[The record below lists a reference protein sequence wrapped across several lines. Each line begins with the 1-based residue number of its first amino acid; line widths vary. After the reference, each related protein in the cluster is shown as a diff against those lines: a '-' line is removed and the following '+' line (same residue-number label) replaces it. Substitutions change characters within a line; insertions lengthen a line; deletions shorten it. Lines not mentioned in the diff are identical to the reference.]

1 MQCKGYAEQ
10 LYKADGHLVE
20 VDALCQPSQAGIK
33 LRAIVKITRGQE
45 VEKHNLQNEQYETLR
60 TSLSAP
66 VQTMM
71 KQVGEQ
77 SG

>member
-20 VDALCQPSQAGIK
+20 VDILCQPSQAGIK
-33 LRAIVKITRGQE
+33 FRAMVKITRGQG
-45 VEKHNLQNEQYETLR
+45 VEKHNLQNEECVTSQ
-60 TSLSAP
+60 TSLCAL

-71 KQVGEQ
+71 KQVGEH